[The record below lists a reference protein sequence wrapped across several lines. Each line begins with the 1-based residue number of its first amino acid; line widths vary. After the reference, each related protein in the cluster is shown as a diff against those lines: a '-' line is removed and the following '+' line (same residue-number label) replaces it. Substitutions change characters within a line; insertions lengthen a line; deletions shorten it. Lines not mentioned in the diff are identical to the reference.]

1 VDCRPKFLEQ
11 FAMMGLLYSHY
22 ALGVENPKLGLL
34 NIGEEPSKGN
44 DLAIKVHQSLQ
55 DNPQIPFSGNAEGR
69 DVMSGEFDV
78 VICDGFMGNVLL
90 KFAEGVGKVAMQIL
104 KEELPRGWW
113 GKLGL
118 VFLRPNL
125 SQVKQRMDYNE
136 YGGALLLGVDG
147 VCIIAHGSSKASSIC
162 NAIRVAKDAVENEV
176 LDRIRTQIKEL
187 NAVTE

>member
-1 VDCRPKFLEQ
+1 
-11 FAMMGLLYSHY
+11 
-22 ALGVENPKLGLL
+22 
-34 NIGEEPSKGN
+34 
-44 DLAIKVHQSLQ
+44 
-55 DNPQIPFSGNAEGR
+55 
-69 DVMSGEFDV
+69 MSGDFDV

-113 GKLGL
+113 GKLGIL
-118 VFLRPNL
+118 FLRPNL

-187 NAVTE
+187 NAVTKIEIKVNEIL